1 MQLHHSLQNTCI
13 KNTTFWSKYFTHQ
26 RSFISLCQYRHRVLV
41 VPYSEPVSRKPI
53 NRTGWKNPLHLFI
66 EGESGGMGEISQV
79 RMSDFVS
86 RLRKRT
92 LWESEIPPTTPHTFK
107 KATNVT
113 FCIRF
118 ISLGGEKLFRKSQL
132 AWNPILWEIFCNQT
146 MASAV

>member
-26 RSFISLCQYRHRVLV
+26 RSFISLYQYWHRVLM
-41 VPYSEPVSRKPI
+41 VPYSEPVS
-53 NRTGWKNPLHLFI
+53 WKSI
-66 EGESGGMGEISQV
+66 ERVGKIPYTYSSMENQREISQV